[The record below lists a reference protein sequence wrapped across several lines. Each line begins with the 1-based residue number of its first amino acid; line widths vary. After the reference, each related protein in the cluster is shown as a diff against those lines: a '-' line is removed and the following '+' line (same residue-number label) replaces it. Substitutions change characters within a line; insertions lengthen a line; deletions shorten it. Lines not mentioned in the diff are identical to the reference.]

1 MKLSDH
7 MISYWTQFAYTG
19 DPGMGRDSTSPEW
32 KPWSEE
38 DTYIVLDSDRGQNI
52 SMRNNIVS
60 WESLVQDLTLDT
72 RLSNKEKCEILYGG
86 SNEDDG
92 YPWDAFNEF
101 EGGYCLSL
109 DLSYLD
115 RGRRESTEGDN
126 ND

>member
-1 MKLSDH
+1 
-7 MISYWTQFAYTG
+7 
-19 DPGMGRDSTSPEW
+19 
-32 KPWSEE
+32 
-38 DTYIVLDSDRGQNI
+38 
-52 SMRNNIVS
+52 MRNNIVS